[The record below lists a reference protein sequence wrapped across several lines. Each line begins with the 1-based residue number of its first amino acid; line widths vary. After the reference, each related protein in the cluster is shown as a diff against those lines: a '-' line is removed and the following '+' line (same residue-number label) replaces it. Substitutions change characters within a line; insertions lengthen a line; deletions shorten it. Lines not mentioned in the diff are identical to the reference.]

1 MFFTILAYNLKK
13 NMIKYLKKWM
23 IKEGK
28 IGFDFLQKQTNYI
41 FWNFSQKFSYS
52 INLNYNKIYTEKF

>member
-1 MFFTILAYNLKK
+1 MFFIIWAYNLKK

-28 IGFDFLQKQTNYI
+28 IGFDFLQK
-41 FWNFSQKFSYS
+41 
-52 INLNYNKIYTEKF
+52 